1 VLGVFVCECLKVTVC
16 DCVCLCVI
24 VCDCVW
30 LCVTL
35 CDCLWLCVCMWLCVI
50 VCDCV
55 WVCLIVSDCV
65 WLCCLCACVCVLVCT
80 YCTVTQTFS
89 CHSNFKAKW
98 SEGLSTPLH
107 LREDFQTVSM
117 DFEKSW
123 LSWKLFIDNLNKID
137 LFIVFKTSLQNYWR
151 YYQKKLIWVKLLHLS
166 DDYLKCL
173 HIFQNIFTF
182 SNIFYFK

>member
-1 VLGVFVCECLKVTVC
+1 VC
-16 DCVCLCVI
+16 DCVWLCVIVCDFVWLCVYVI

-30 LCVTL
+30 LCMGVFN
-35 CDCLWLCVCMWLCVI
+35 CVWLCVLCVC
-50 VCDCV
+50 VCVCLCV

-80 YCTVTQTFS
+80 YCTMTQTFS

-151 YYQKKLIWVKLLHLS
+151 YYQKILIWVKLLHLS
-166 DDYLKCL
+166 DDYLKWQ
-173 HIFQNIFTF
+173 HTFWNVFTV
-182 SNIFYFK
+182 SNTFNF